1 MKHLNRVNTGIAI
14 LGLLSISAAAL
25 ANHQNSRPSPQA
37 TEQFSVNAKVIDVEP
52 LVRIVEIT
60 TPQEVCWNEQVVH
73 RNAVYK
79 SRTPLLLGGIIGG
92 VVGNQMGGGRG
103 KSIMTVAGAILGAS
117 IGRDIAQ
124 QKQTGQQEVLAYER
138 VCEIEQV
145 THEEERTDGYRVTY
159 QYDGREFVTYTQSD
173 PGAYIRVRVRI
184 EPLAYNGYIPPG
196 ARMSR
201 ARSRRNHL
209 KS

>member
-1 MKHLNRVNTGIAI
+1 MKHVNRVNTAIAI
-14 LGLLSISAAAL
+14 LGLLSISAPAL
-25 ANHQNSRPSPQA
+25 ANHQSSWPDQQA
-37 TEQFSVNAKVIDVEP
+37 QEQFSVNAKVISVEP
-52 LVRIVEIT
+52 LVRIVEVT

-73 RNAVYK
+73 RTTGYK
-79 SRTPLLLGGIIGG
+79 SRTPLVLGGIIGG

-145 THEEERTDGYRVTY
+145 THEEERANGYRVTY
-159 QYDGREFVTYTQSD
+159 EYDGREFVTYTQSD
-173 PGAYIRVRVRI
+173 PGEFIRVRVHI
-184 EPLAYNGYIPPG
+184 EPLAYNDSIPPG

-201 ARSRRNHL
+201 ARSHRNHH